1 MESLLLSRRF
11 AQQLASSPPY
21 EATLR
26 LIPRGMTG
34 PRKRRGR
41 EGTKRPG
48 REQREKEGR
57 PGGGGLSLLKATPA
71 SPCRLRARARAR
83 PAVCLCGVDRVA
95 FDARARAA
103 LAS

>member
-41 EGTKRPG
+41 ARGNKAAGKRTKRKGGPAGGRRLVPVKSYPG
-48 REQREKEGR
+48 E
-57 PGGGGLSLLKATPA
+57 PL
-71 SPCRLRARARAR
+71 
-83 PAVCLCGVDRVA
+83 
-95 FDARARAA
+95 
-103 LAS
+103 